1 MTHNGTHNGTHTMTH
16 THSNSIGSIRSISSL
31 LAAISL
37 SVTSLSALPPE
48 LSQTTFTSPGLTPS
62 PACLSAHPNG
72 DVFVG
77 VDMCGSLGKGPGKG
91 KIVRLRDTDNDGVA
105 DEHTIFATLDNPRG
119 LIAVGDKLYVIYTIW
134 KDEKNFGA
142 MHLGVLEDKDKDGK
156 ADGPPKILVSNIS
169 CKTHNQSRGADH
181 TTNGMRMAI
190 DGWIYIAVG
199 DYGMHEAKGSDGTV
213 LTMLG
218 GGIVRVRP
226 DGSELEIYTHGL
238 RNIYDVAVD
247 PLMNIYTRGNTN
259 DGGGWNVRFIHN
271 IQTAKYGYPMLF
283 KNFTDEIL
291 PALADLG
298 GGSGTG
304 AMFFQEP
311 GWPEKYNN
319 VPLMGDWGRS
329 QVFIHRV
336 QPDGATFTQTQ
347 EDYIGLTQ
355 FTDIDSDASG
365 RLYLSAWAGAGF
377 KGSAEKGHVVRIV
390 PKGWAY
396 TPAPKFKELADDA
409 LATLLRSPS
418 ATIRLHTQQEILN
431 REAGIAPAVLAI
443 AADTTASAESRV
455 AAIFTYAQLLGA
467 NAKDDLFNLSN
478 DASVREFAL
487 RAMTDRKPYVAK
499 TPLQPFLKGLGDDNP
514 RVQVAAAVGLGR
526 ITPSVEA
533 ASLLV
538 ENAVPPPVITIDNS
552 ATPHKPGSRD
562 CGCPK
567 CHQGGP
573 HSTPNSAIVFPHV
586 VVQSL
591 VSLNAIDECLAA
603 IDGPSQD
610 GALWALRRMHDPKTV
625 DGLIS
630 KLSSSN
636 DKNLQNKILTALARL
651 YHKEEPYDGSWWWFT
666 RPDTHGPYY
675 KAIKW
680 SESDKIEKVYRAHWD
695 KADAAQKAFLAS
707 NADKHRMNLSGIGK
721 APPAKTAKK
730 SNKGQVGKTSI
741 EDVMVALDKMKGNPK
756 AGKKALASLAC
767 AACHNINPDDP
778 IKGPDF
784 NHIGSILNK
793 EQIAEAILKPDAT
806 IADSWVTVTMNDGT
820 PHMGTLIS
828 KNDTEVV
835 VNNIAG
841 ISAKL
846 NAADVKSIEKQTS
859 SIMGPGLANEL
870 SLQQFVDMI
879 SYLHSL
885 K

>member
-1 MTHNGTHNGTHTMTH
+1 MKRF
-16 THSNSIGSIRSISSL
+16 HSPTVTTC
-31 LAAISL
+31 LAALALSL
-37 SVTSLSALPPE
+37 TNLQALPPE
-48 LSQTTFTSPGLTPS
+48 LEQTTLSGSDITPS

-91 KIVRLRDTDNDGVA
+91 RIVRLRDTDNDGKA

-119 LIAVGDKLYVIYTIW
+119 LIAVGDKVYVIYTIW

-156 ADGPPKILVSNIS
+156 ADGPPRILVSDIS
-169 CKTHNQSRGADH
+169 CKAHNQSRGADH
-181 TTNGMRMAI
+181 TTNGMRMGI
-190 DGWIYIAVG
+190 DGWIYVAVG
-199 DYGMHEAKGSDGTV
+199 DYGMHEATGTDGTK
-213 LTMLG
+213 LTLLG

-226 DGSELEIYTHGL
+226 DGSELETYTLGL
-238 RNIYDVAVD
+238 RNIYDVAID
-247 PLMNIYTRGNTN
+247 PFMNIYTRGNTN

-271 IQTAKYGYPMLF
+271 IQSGQYGYPMLF
-283 KNFTDEIL
+283 KNFTDEII

-329 QVFIHRV
+329 HVYIHRLK
-336 QPDGATFTQTQ
+336 PDGPTFTQEQ

-377 KGSAEKGHVVRIV
+377 KGSAEKGHLVRIV
-390 PKGWAY
+390 PKGWTYA
-396 TPAPKFKELADDA
+396 PAPNFRELADDA

-443 AADTTASAESRV
+443 AADSTASAESRV

-467 NAKDDLFNLSN
+467 NAKDDLVNLSN

-487 RAMTDRKPYVAK
+487 RAMTDRKPHAAN
-499 TPLQPFLKGLGDDNP
+499 TPVQPLLKALGDDNP

-533 ASLLV
+533 ARSLV
-538 ENAVPPPVITIDNS
+538 QNAVPPRGITIDNS

-573 HSTPNSAIVFPHV
+573 HSTPNSAIVYPHV

-591 VSLNAIDECLAA
+591 VKLNAIDECLAA

-625 DGLIS
+625 DGLIT
-630 KLSSSN
+630 KLSSSK

-666 RPDTHGPYY
+666 RPDTRGPYY
-675 KAIKW
+675 KPIKW
-680 SESDKIEKVYRAHWD
+680 SGSDKIEQIFRAEWD
-695 KADAAQKAFLAS
+695 KANPDQQAFLTKT
-707 NADKHRMNLSGIGK
+707 ADKHRMNLSGIST
-721 APPAKTAKK
+721 AQVAKK
-730 SNKGQVGKTSI
+730 AEDKNRGQVGKTSI
-741 EDVMVALDKMKGNPK
+741 EDVMVALDKMKGDPK
-756 AGKKALASLAC
+756 AGKKALESLAC
-767 AACHNINPDDP
+767 IGCHNINPDDP
-778 IKGPDF
+778 VKATDF
-784 NHIGSILNK
+784 AKMGSRMSK
-793 EQIAEAILKPDAT
+793 DQIAEAILKPDAT

-828 KNDTEVV
+828 KDDTKVV

-841 ISAKL
+841 IGTSL
-846 NAADVKSIEKQTS
+846 NATDVKSIEKQTS
-859 SIMGPGLANEL
+859 TLMGPGLANDL

>member
-1 MTHNGTHNGTHTMTH
+1 MKRF
-16 THSNSIGSIRSISSL
+16 HSPTVTTC
-31 LAAISL
+31 LAALALSL
-37 SVTSLSALPPE
+37 TKLQALPPE
-48 LSQTTFTSPGLTPS
+48 LEQTTLSGSDITPS

-91 KIVRLRDTDNDGVA
+91 RIVRLRDTDNDGKA

-119 LIAVGDKLYVIYTIW
+119 LIAVDDKVYVIYTIW

-156 ADGPPKILVSNIS
+156 ADGPPRILVSDIS
-169 CKTHNQSRGADH
+169 CKAHNQSRGADH
-181 TTNGMRMAI
+181 TTNGMRMGI
-190 DGWIYIAVG
+190 DGWIYVAVG
-199 DYGMHEAKGSDGTV
+199 DYGMHEATGTDGTK
-213 LTMLG
+213 LTLLG

-226 DGSELEIYTHGL
+226 DGSELETYTLGL
-238 RNIYDVAVD
+238 RNIYDVAID
-247 PLMNIYTRGNTN
+247 PFMNIYTRGNTN

-271 IQTAKYGYPMLF
+271 IQSGQYGYPMLF
-283 KNFTDEIL
+283 KNFTDEII

-329 QVFIHRV
+329 HVYIHRLK
-336 QPDGATFTQTQ
+336 PDGPSFTQEQ

-377 KGSAEKGHVVRIV
+377 KGSAEKGHLVRIV
-390 PKGWAY
+390 PKGWTYA
-396 TPAPKFKELADDA
+396 PAPNFRELADDA

-443 AADTTASAESRV
+443 AADSTASAESRV

-467 NAKDDLFNLSN
+467 NAKDDLVNLSN

-487 RAMTDRKPYVAK
+487 RAMTDRKPHAAN
-499 TPLQPFLKGLGDDNP
+499 TPVQPLLKALGDDNP

-526 ITPSVEA
+526 ITPSVEMA
-533 ASLLV
+533 RSLV
-538 ENAVPPPVITIDNS
+538 QNAVPPRGITIDNS

-573 HSTPNSAIVFPHV
+573 HSTPNSAIVYPHV

-591 VSLNAIDECLAA
+591 VKLNAIDECLAA

-625 DGLIS
+625 DGLVT
-630 KLSSSN
+630 KLGNTS
-636 DKNLQNKILTALARL
+636 DAGLKNKILTALARL
-651 YHKEEPYDGSWWWFT
+651 YHKEEPYDGSWWWDT

-675 KAIKW
+675 KGIKW
-680 SESDKIEKVYRAHWD
+680 SESDKIEQIFRAEWD
-695 KADAAQKAFLAS
+695 KSGPDQKAFLTKT
-707 NADKHRMNLSGIGK
+707 ADKHRMNLSGIST
-721 APPAKTAKK
+721 AQMAKK
-730 SNKGQVGKTSI
+730 AEDKNRGQVGKTSI

-756 AGKKALASLAC
+756 AGKKALESLAC
-767 AACHNINPDDP
+767 IGCHNINPGDP
-778 IKGPDF
+778 IKATDF
-784 NHIGSILNK
+784 NKIGSLLSK
-793 EQIAEAILKPDAT
+793 DQIAEAILKPDAT

-828 KNDTEVV
+828 KDDTKVV

-841 ISAKL
+841 IGTSL

-859 SIMGPGLANEL
+859 TLMGPGLANDL

>member
-1 MTHNGTHNGTHTMTH
+1 MNKPNPIILG
-16 THSNSIGSIRSISSL
+16 
-31 LAAISL
+31 AITSACL
-37 SVTSLSALPPE
+37 SVSSLSALPPE

-72 DVFVG
+72 DIFVG

-134 KDEKNFGA
+134 KDEKTFGA
-142 MHLGVLEDKDKDGK
+142 MHLGVLEDKNKDGK

-169 CKTHNQSRGADH
+169 CKAHNQSRGADH

-199 DYGMHEAKGSDGTV
+199 DYGMHEAEGTDGNK

-226 DGSELEIYTHGL
+226 DGSELETYTHGL
-238 RNIYDVAVD
+238 RNIYDIAID
-247 PLMNIYTRGNTN
+247 PFLNIYTRGNTN
-259 DGGGWNVRFIHN
+259 DGGGWNIRFIHN
-271 IQTAKYGYPMLF
+271 IQSGQYGYPMLF
-283 KNFTDEIL
+283 KNFTNEII

-329 QVFIHRV
+329 QVFIHRLK
-336 QPDGATFTQTQ
+336 PDGATFTQTQ

-355 FTDIDSDASG
+355 FTDIDTDASG
-365 RLYLSAWAGAGF
+365 RLYLSAWDGAGF
-377 KGSAEKGHVVRIV
+377 KGSPEKGHVIRVV
-390 PKGWAY
+390 PKDWKY
-396 TPAPKFKELADDA
+396 TAAPKFKELADDA
-409 LATLLRSPS
+409 LVSLLRSDS
-418 ATIRLHTQQEILN
+418 ATVRLHAQQEILN
-431 REAGIAPAVLAI
+431 REAGIASAVLAI
-443 AADTTASAESRV
+443 AADSTASAESRV
-455 AAIFTYAQLLGA
+455 AAIFTYAQLLGEKA
-467 NAKDDLFNLSN
+467 NAGLVSLTN
-478 DASVREFAL
+478 DAKVREFAL
-487 RAMTDRKPYVAK
+487 RALADRKPLSNKVP
-499 TPLQPFLKGLGDDNP
+499 TEPFLVGSQDKNL
-514 RVQVAAAVGLGR
+514 RVQAVAAIGLGR
-526 ITPSVEA
+526 IGKAETA
-533 ASLLV
+533 KALLSA
-538 ENAVPPPVITIDNS
+538 AVPPAPM
-552 ATPHKPGSRD
+552 KPSTQKG
-562 CGCPK
+562 
-567 CHQGGP
+567 HQGGP
-573 HSTPNSAIVFPHV
+573 HATPHSAVVIPHLA
-586 VVQSL
+586 VQSL
-591 VSLNAIDECLAA
+591 VSLNATEACLAA
-603 IDGPSQD
+603 IDSPSQD
-610 GALWALRRMHDPKTV
+610 GALWALRLMHNPKTV
-625 DGLIS
+625 DGLIN

-680 SESDKIEKVYRAHWD
+680 SESDKIEEVYRAHWD
-695 KADAAQKAFLAS
+695 KANPEQKAFLSAT
-707 NADKHRMNLSGIGK
+707 ADKHRMNLSGIGK

-741 EDVMVALDKMKGNPK
+741 EDVMVALGKMKGEPN

-767 AACHNINPDDP
+767 IGCHNINPGDP
-778 IKGPDF
+778 IKATDF
-784 NHIGSILNK
+784 NKMGSRMSK
-793 EQIAEAILKPDAT
+793 DQIAEAILKPDAT
-806 IADSWVTVTMNDGT
+806 IADTWVTVTMNDGT

-828 KNDTEVV
+828 KNDNEVV

-841 ISAKL
+841 IGTTL
-846 NAADVKSIEKQTS
+846 NAADVKSVEKQTS
-859 SIMGPGLANEL
+859 TIMGPGLANDL
-870 SLQQFVDMI
+870 SLKEFSDLV

>member
-1 MTHNGTHNGTHTMTH
+1 MTH

-37 SVTSLSALPPE
+37 SITSLSALPPE

-72 DVFVG
+72 DIFVG

-291 PALADLG
+291 PALVDVG

-304 AMFFQEP
+304 SMFFQEP

-355 FTDIDSDASG
+355 FTDIDTDASS
-365 RLYLSAWAGAGF
+365 RLYLAAWAGAGF
-377 KGSAEKGHVVRIV
+377 KGSPEKGYVIRVV
-390 PKGWAY
+390 PKDWKY
-396 TPAPKFKELADDA
+396 TAAPKFKELADDA
-409 LATLLRSPS
+409 LVSLLRSDS
-418 ATIRLHTQQEILN
+418 STVRLHTQQEILN
-431 REAGIAPAVLAI
+431 RKLDTATAVLAI
-443 AADTTASAESRV
+443 AADSSASIESRV
-455 AAIFTYAQLLGA
+455 AAIFTYGQLLGEKA
-467 NAKDDLFNLSN
+467 NTGLASLTN
-478 DASVREFAL
+478 DTKVREFAL
-487 RAMTDRKPYVAK
+487 RALADRKPLSNKA
-499 TPLQPFLKGLGDDNP
+499 PIEPFLAGLQDNNP
-514 RVQVAAAVGLGR
+514 RVQAAAAIGLGR
-526 ITPSVEA
+526 INRADTAKALLSA
-533 ASLLV
+533 AI
-538 ENAVPPPVITIDNS
+538 PPAPMKASTQ
-552 ATPHKPGSRD
+552 KG
-562 CGCPK
+562 
-567 CHQGGP
+567 HQGGP
-573 HSTPNSAIVFPHV
+573 HATPHSAVVIPHLA
-586 VVQSL
+586 VQSL
-591 VSLNAIDECLAA
+591 VSLNATEACLAA
-603 IDGPSQD
+603 IDSPSQD
-610 GALWALRRMHDPKTV
+610 GALWALRLMHDPKVV

>member
-1 MTHNGTHNGTHTMTH
+1 MRLLLGKCHPSLTLKQFNICNVLQTTILMSYTTRR
-16 THSNSIGSIRSISSL
+16 SKPSAIGPV
-31 LAAISL
+31 LAAITL
-37 SVTSLSALPPE
+37 SATSLLALPPE

-62 PACLSAHPNG
+62 PTCLSAHPNG
-72 DVFVG
+72 DLFVG

-105 DEHTIFATLDNPRG
+105 DEHTLFATLDNPRG
-119 LIAVGDKLYVIYTIW
+119 LIAVADKVYVIYTNW
-134 KDEKNFGA
+134 KDEKTFGA
-142 MHLGVLEDKDKDGK
+142 MHLGVLEDVNKDGK
-156 ADGPPKILVSNIS
+156 ADGPPKILVSDIS

-218 GGIVRVRP
+218 GGVVRVRP

-238 RNIYDVAVD
+238 RNIYDVAID

-291 PALADLG
+291 PALVDVG

-304 AMFFQEP
+304 SMFFQEP

-336 QPDGATFTQTQ
+336 QPDGASFTQTQ

-355 FTDIDSDASG
+355 FTDIDADASG
-365 RLYLSAWAGAGF
+365 RLYLASWNGAGF
-377 KGSAEKGHVVRIV
+377 KGNPEKGYVVRIV
-390 PKGWAY
+390 PKDWKY
-396 TPAPKFKELADDA
+396 TASPNFKELAGDA
-409 LATLLRSPS
+409 LVSMLRSDS

-431 REAGIAPAVLAI
+431 RKSDTSAAVLAI
-443 AADTTASAESRV
+443 AADSSASIESRV
-455 AAIFTYAQLLGA
+455 AAIFTYAQLLGEKA
-467 NAKDDLFNLSN
+467 NTGLVSLSN
-478 DASVREFAL
+478 DANIREFAL
-487 RAMTDRKPYVAK
+487 RALADRKPLASA
-499 TPLQPFLKGLGDDNP
+499 TPTEPFLAGLKDKDL
-514 RVQVAAAVGLGR
+514 RVQAVAAIALGR
-526 ITPSVEA
+526 IGKAETAKALLDVAIPPA
-533 ASLLV
+533 PMKAS
-538 ENAVPPPVITIDNS
+538 TQKD
-552 ATPHKPGSRD
+552 
-562 CGCPK
+562 
-567 CHQGGP
+567 HQGGP
-573 HSTPNSAIVFPHV
+573 HATPHSAVIVPHLA
-586 VVQSL
+586 VQSL
-591 VSLNAIDECLAA
+591 VALGATEASLAA
-603 IDGPSQD
+603 IDSPSQN
-610 GALWALRRMHDPKTV
+610 GALWALRLMHDPKAV

-630 KLSSSN
+630 KLNNSN

-680 SESDKIEKVYRAHWD
+680 SESGKIEKVYRAHWD
-695 KADAAQKAFLAS
+695 KADAAQKTFLAS

-730 SNKGQVGKTSI
+730 SNKGQVGKTAI
-741 EDVMVALDKMKGNPK
+741 EDVMIALDKMKGNPK
-756 AGKKALASLAC
+756 AGKKALAGLAC

-784 NHIGSILNK
+784 NHIGSLLNK
-793 EQIAEAILKPDAT
+793 DQIAEAILKPAAT

-820 PHMGTLIS
+820 PHMGTLVS
-828 KNDTEVV
+828 KNDKEVV

-846 NAADVKSIEKQTS
+846 NAADVKSVEKQTS

-870 SLQQFVDMI
+870 SLQQFVDMV

>member
-1 MTHNGTHNGTHTMTH
+1 MNKYLAPTLATC
-16 THSNSIGSIRSISSL
+16 
-31 LAAISL
+31 LAAL
-37 SVTSLSALPPE
+37 ALAPTSLQALPPE
-48 LSQTTFTSPGLTPS
+48 LEQTTLAGSDLTPS

-119 LIAVGDKLYVIYTIW
+119 LIAVGDKVYVIYTIW
-134 KDEKNFGA
+134 KDEKTFGA

-156 ADGPPKILVSNIS
+156 ADGPPKILVSDIS
-169 CKTHNQSRGADH
+169 CKAHNQSRGADH
-181 TTNGMRMAI
+181 TTNGMRMGI
-190 DGWIYIAVG
+190 DGWIYVAVG
-199 DYGMHEAKGSDGTV
+199 DYGMHEATGTDGNK

-226 DGSELEIYTHGL
+226 DGSELEVYTLGL

-247 PLMNIYTRGNTN
+247 PFMNIYTRGNTN

-271 IQTAKYGYPMLF
+271 IQSGQYGYPMLF
-283 KNFTDEIL
+283 KNFTDEII

-329 QVFIHRV
+329 HVYIHRL
-336 QPDGATFTQTQ
+336 QPDGPTFTQEQ

-365 RLYLSAWAGAGF
+365 RLYLASWAGAGF
-377 KGSAEKGHVVRIV
+377 KGSAEKGHVVRVV
-390 PKGWAY
+390 PKGWTH
-396 TPAPKFKELADDA
+396 TPAPKFRELADDA
-409 LATLLRSPS
+409 LVKLLRSPS
-418 ATIRLHTQQEILN
+418 ATIRLHTQQEILD
-431 REAGIAPAVLAI
+431 REASIAPAVLAI

-455 AAIFTYAQLLGA
+455 AAIFTYAQLLGEK
-467 NAKDDLFNLSN
+467 AKNDLHNLSN
-478 DASVREFAL
+478 DASIREFAL
-487 RAMTDRKPYVAK
+487 RAMTDRKPHSAN
-499 TPLQPFLKGLGDDNP
+499 TPLQPLLAGLGDENP

-526 ITPSVEA
+526 ITPSAETA
-533 ASLLV
+533 KSLV
-538 ENAVPPPVITIDNS
+538 KNAVPPAVITIDNS
-552 ATPHKPGSRD
+552 AIPHDPKRARD

-573 HSTPNSAIVFPHV
+573 HDIPNSAIVFPHV
-586 VVQSL
+586 IVQSL
-591 VSLNAIDECLAA
+591 VSLNAIDECLSA
-603 IDGPSQD
+603 IDGPGQN

-625 DGLIS
+625 DGLIA
-630 KLSSSN
+630 KLGNTS
-636 DKNLQNKILTALARL
+636 DAELKNKILTALARL

-666 RPDTHGPYY
+666 RPDTRGPYY
-675 KAIKW
+675 KPIKW
-680 SESDKIEKVYRAHWD
+680 SESGKIEQVYRAHWD
-695 KADAAQKAFLAS
+695 KADAQQKAFLSAT
-707 NADKHRMNLSGIGK
+707 ADKHRMNLSGIGK
-721 APPAKTAKK
+721 AKPAQTAKK
-730 SNKGQVGKTSI
+730 SNKGQVGKTAI

-756 AGKKALASLAC
+756 AGKKALESLAC
-767 AACHNINPDDP
+767 IGCHNINPDDP
-778 IKGPDF
+778 VKATDF
-784 NHIGSILNK
+784 AKMGSRMSK
-793 EQIAEAILKPDAT
+793 DQIAEAILKPDAT
-806 IADSWVTVTMNDGT
+806 IADSWVTVTTNDGT

-828 KNDTEVV
+828 KDDTKVV

-841 ISAKL
+841 IGTTL
-846 NAADVKSIEKQTS
+846 AASDVKSIEKQTS
-859 SIMGPGLANEL
+859 TLMGPGLANDL
-870 SLQQFVDMI
+870 SLQEFVDMV

>member
-1 MTHNGTHNGTHTMTH
+1 MNKPK
-16 THSNSIGSIRSISSL
+16 SIILGALTTACLSIS
-31 LAAISL
+31 
-37 SVTSLSALPPE
+37 SLSALPPE
-48 LSQTTFTSPGLTPS
+48 LEQTNFCGPELTPS

-91 KIVRLRDTDNDGVA
+91 RIVRLRDTNNDGVA

-119 LIAVGDKLYVIYTIW
+119 LIAVGDKVYVIYTIW
-134 KDEKNFGA
+134 KDEKTFGA
-142 MHLGVLEDKDKDGK
+142 MHLGVLEDKNKDGK
-156 ADGPPKILVSNIS
+156 ADGPPKILVSDIS
-169 CKTHNQSRGADH
+169 CKAHNQSRGADH
-181 TTNGMRMAI
+181 TTNGMRMGI
-190 DGWIYIAVG
+190 DGWIYVAVG
-199 DYGMHEAKGSDGTV
+199 DYGMHEAKGTDGTKIT
-213 LTMLG
+213 LLG

-226 DGSELEIYTHGL
+226 DGSELEVYTRGL
-238 RNIYDVAVD
+238 RNIYDVAID
-247 PLMNIYTRGNTN
+247 PFMNIYTRGNTN

-271 IQTAKYGYPMLF
+271 IQSGKYGYPMLF
-283 KNFTDEIL
+283 KNFTDEII

-329 QVFIHRV
+329 HIYIHRV
-336 QPDGATFTQTQ
+336 TPYGPTFTQEQ

-355 FTDIDSDASG
+355 FTDIDTDASG

-390 PKGWAY
+390 PKDWKYVA
-396 TPAPKFKELADDA
+396 APKFKELADDA
-409 LATLLRSPS
+409 LVKLLRSPS

-431 REAGIAPAVLAI
+431 RNAGIGPAVLAI
-443 AADTTASAESRV
+443 AADSSATAESRV
-455 AAIFTYAQLLGA
+455 AAIFTYSQLLGEK
-467 NAKDDLFNLSN
+467 AKGDLASLTN

-487 RAMTDRKPYVAK
+487 RAITDRKAHSTN
-499 TPLQPFLKGLGDDNP
+499 TPLQPLLDGLADDNP

-526 ITPSVEA
+526 IQATTEA
-533 ASLLV
+533 TGSLLAK
-538 ENAVPPPVITIDNS
+538 AVPPAVITIDNS
-552 ATPHKPGSRD
+552 AIPHDPKRARD

-573 HSTPNSAIVFPHV
+573 HDIPNSAIVFPHV
-586 VVQSL
+586 IVQSL
-591 VSLNAIDECLAA
+591 VNLNAINECLEA
-603 IDGPSQD
+603 IDGPSQN

-625 DGLIS
+625 DGLIT
-630 KLSSSN
+630 KLDSTGN
-636 DKNLQNKILTALARL
+636 AELKNKILATLARL
-651 YHKEEPYDGSWWWFT
+651 YHKEAPYDGSWWWVT

-680 SESDKIEKVYRAHWD
+680 SESDKIEQVYRAHWN
-695 KADAAQKAFLAS
+695 KADAKQKAFLSAT
-707 NADKHRMNLSGIGK
+707 ADKHRMNLSGIGK
-721 APPAKTAKK
+721 AQPPKTAKK

-741 EDVMVALDKMKGNPK
+741 EDVMVALDKMKGDPK

-767 AACHNINPDDP
+767 IGCHNINPGDP
-778 IKGPDF
+778 IKATDF
-784 NHIGSILNK
+784 NKIGSRLSK
-793 EQIAEAILKPDAT
+793 DQIAEAILKPDAT
-806 IADSWVTVTMNDGT
+806 IADSWVTVTTNDGT

-828 KNDTEVV
+828 KDDSKVV

-841 ISAKL
+841 IGTTL
-846 NAADVKSIEKQTS
+846 NAADVKSVEKQTS
-859 SIMGPGLANEL
+859 TIMGPGLANDL
-870 SLQQFVDMI
+870 SLKEFVDMI

>member
-1 MTHNGTHNGTHTMTH
+1 MKKPK
-16 THSNSIGSIRSISSL
+16 SIILGAIT
-31 LAAISL
+31 AACCAT
-37 SVTSLSALPPE
+37 TSFANLPPE
-48 LSQTTFTSPGLTPS
+48 LEQTNFCGPELTPS

-72 DVFVG
+72 DIFVG

-91 KIVRLRDTDNDGVA
+91 RIVRLRDTDNDGVA

-119 LIAVGDKLYVIYTIW
+119 LIAVGDKVYVIYTIW
-134 KDEKNFGA
+134 KDEKTFGA
-142 MHLGVLEDKDKDGK
+142 MHLGVLEDADKDGK
-156 ADGPPKILVSNIS
+156 ADGPPKILVSDIS

-199 DYGMHEAKGSDGTV
+199 DYGMHKAKGSDGTE

-226 DGSELEIYTHGL
+226 DGTELEAYTHGL
-238 RNIYDVAVD
+238 RNIYDIAID

-271 IQTAKYGYPMLF
+271 IQSGKYGYPMLF
-283 KNFTDEIL
+283 KNFTDEII
-291 PALADLG
+291 PALVDVG

-304 AMFFQEP
+304 SMFFQEP

-336 QPDGATFTQTQ
+336 KPDGASFTQTQ

-355 FTDIDSDASG
+355 FTDIDTDASS
-365 RLYLSAWAGAGF
+365 RLYLAAWAGAGF
-377 KGSAEKGHVVRIV
+377 KGSPEKGYVIRVV
-390 PKGWAY
+390 PKDWKY
-396 TPAPKFKELADDA
+396 TAAPKFKELADDA
-409 LATLLRSPS
+409 LVSLLRSDS
-418 ATIRLHTQQEILN
+418 ATVRLHTQQEILN
-431 REAGIAPAVLAI
+431 REAGIASAVLAI
-443 AADTTASAESRV
+443 AADSTASAESRV
-455 AAIFTYAQLLGA
+455 AAIFTYAQLLGSKA
-467 NAKDDLFNLSN
+467 NTGLVSLTN
-478 DASVREFAL
+478 DANIREFAL
-487 RAMTDRKPYVAK
+487 RALADRKPYSSK
-499 TPLQPFLKGLGDDNP
+499 TSTAPFIAGLQDKNP
-514 RVQVAAAVGLGR
+514 RVQAVAAIGLGR
-526 ITPSVEA
+526 IGKLETA
-533 ASLLV
+533 KALL
-538 ENAVPPPVITIDNS
+538 NAAVPPAPM
-552 ATPHKPGSRD
+552 KPSTQKG
-562 CGCPK
+562 
-567 CHQGGP
+567 HQGGP
-573 HSTPNSAIVFPHV
+573 HATPHPAVIIPHLA
-586 VVQSL
+586 VQSL
-591 VSLNAIDECLAA
+591 VSMGATDASLAA
-603 IDGPSQD
+603 VDSPSQD
-610 GALWALRRMHDPKTV
+610 GALWALRLMHDPQGV
-625 DGLIS
+625 DGLINKLNSSTDS
-630 KLSSSN
+630 K
-636 DKNLQNKILTALARL
+636 LQNKILTALARL

-680 SESDKIEKVYRAHWD
+680 SESDKIEEVYRAHWN
-695 KADAAQKAFLAS
+695 KADAAQKTFLAS

-767 AACHNINPDDP
+767 AACHSLNPGEP
-778 IKGPDF
+778 IKGPAF
-784 NHIGSILNK
+784 EKIGSRLSK
-793 EQIAEAILKPDAT
+793 DQIAEAILKPDAT
-806 IADSWVTVTMNDGT
+806 IADSWVIVTTNDGT
-820 PHMGTLIS
+820 PHMGTLVS
-828 KNDTEVV
+828 KNEQQVV

-841 ISAKL
+841 ISTKVD
-846 NAADVKSIEKQTS
+846 AADVKNIEKQSS

-870 SLQQFVDMI
+870 SLQGFVDMI

>member
-1 MTHNGTHNGTHTMTH
+1 MLVPGTIACIIIEKDYHLLRILSQLNMNKL
-16 THSNSIGSIRSISSL
+16 NSLILGVTTTAC
-31 LAAISL
+31 LAT
-37 SVTSLSALPPE
+37 TSFAALPPE
-48 LSQTTFTSPGLTPS
+48 LEQSQFSDSKLTPS

-91 KIVRLRDTDNDGVA
+91 KIVRLRDTNNDGVA

-119 LIAVGDKLYVIYTIW
+119 LIAVGDKVYVIYTTW
-134 KDEKNFGA
+134 KDEKTFGA
-142 MHLGVLEDKDKDGK
+142 MHLGVLEDANKDGK

-181 TTNGMRMAI
+181 TTNGMRLAI

-199 DYGMHEAKGSDGTV
+199 DYGMHEAKGSDGTE

-218 GGIVRVRP
+218 GGVVRVRP
-226 DGSELEIYTHGL
+226 DGSELEVYTHGL
-238 RNIYDVAVD
+238 RNIYDVAID
-247 PLMNIYTRGNTN
+247 PFMNIYTRGNTN

-271 IQTAKYGYPMLF
+271 IQSGKYGYPMLF
-283 KNFTDEIL
+283 KNFTDEII

-329 QVFIHRV
+329 QVFIHRLK
-336 QPDGATFTQTQ
+336 PDGATFTQEQ

-377 KGSAEKGHVVRIV
+377 KGSAEKGYVIRVT
-390 PKGWAY
+390 PKNWKY
-396 TPAPKFKELADDA
+396 TAPPAFKELADDDLVA
-409 LATLLRSPS
+409 LLRSNS
-418 ATIRLHTQQEILN
+418 ATIRVHTQQEILRRN
-431 REAGIAPAVLAI
+431 SDTAAAILAI
-443 AADTTASAESRV
+443 AADSSASLESRV
-455 AAIFTYAQLLGA
+455 AAVLTYAQLLGEKA
-467 NAKDDLFNLSN
+467 NTGLVSLTSDVNI
-478 DASVREFAL
+478 REFAL
-487 RAMTDRKPYVAK
+487 RALADRKPLCDKIPTA
-499 TPLQPFLKGLGDDNP
+499 PFLAGLQDKNP
-514 RVQVAAAVGLGR
+514 RVQAVAAVGLGR
-526 ITPSVEA
+526 IGKPETHQA
-533 ASLLV
+533 LLSA
-538 ENAVPPPVITIDNS
+538 AVPPAPM
-552 ATPHKPGSRD
+552 KPSTQKG
-562 CGCPK
+562 
-567 CHQGGP
+567 HQGGP
-573 HSTPNSAIVFPHV
+573 HATPHPAVIIPHLAI
-586 VVQSL
+586 QSL
-591 VSLNAIDECLAA
+591 VAIGATDASLAA
-603 IDGPSQD
+603 IDSASQD
-610 GALWALRRMHDPKTV
+610 GALWALRLMHDPKGV
-625 DGLIS
+625 AGLIA
-630 KLSSSN
+630 KLN
-636 DKNLQNKILTALARL
+636 ETDNTGLKNKILTALARL
-651 YHKEEPYDGSWWWFT
+651 YHKEAPYDGSWWWFT

-680 SESDKIEKVYRAHWD
+680 SESDKIEQVYRAHWD
-695 KADAAQKAFLAS
+695 KADAKQKAFLSAT
-707 NADKHRMNLSGIGK
+707 ADKHRMNLSGIGK
-721 APPAKTAKK
+721 AKPPKTAKK

-767 AACHNINPDDP
+767 AACHNLNPDDP

-784 NHIGSILNK
+784 NHIGSLLTK
-793 EQIAEAILKPDAT
+793 DQIAEAILKPDAT

-820 PHMGTLIS
+820 PHMGTLVS
-828 KNDTEVV
+828 KNEQEVV

-841 ISAKL
+841 ISTKL
-846 NAADVKSIEKQTS
+846 NAADVKKIEKQTS

-870 SLQQFVDMI
+870 SLQGFVDMI

>member
-1 MTHNGTHNGTHTMTH
+1 MTHTMTH
-16 THSNSIGSIRSISSL
+16 THSHSIGSIGSL
-31 LAAISL
+31 FAAITL
-37 SVTSLSALPPE
+37 SITSLSALPPE

-91 KIVRLRDTDNDGVA
+91 KIVRLRDTNNDGVA
-105 DEHTIFATLDNPRG
+105 DEHTLFATLDNPRG

-134 KDEKNFGA
+134 KDEKTFGA

-156 ADGPPKILVSNIS
+156 ADGPPKILVSDIS

-190 DGWIYIAVG
+190 DGWIYVAVG
-199 DYGMHEAKGSDGTV
+199 DYGMHEAKGTDDTV

-238 RNIYDVAVD
+238 RNIYDVAID
-247 PLMNIYTRGNTN
+247 PLLNIYTRGNTN
-259 DGGGWNVRFIHN
+259 DGGGWNVRFIHH
-271 IQTAKYGYPMLF
+271 IQTGQYGYPMLF
-283 KNFTDEIL
+283 KNFTDEII
-291 PALADLG
+291 PALVDVG

-304 AMFFQEP
+304 SMFFQEP

-319 VPLMGDWGRS
+319 VPLMGDWGLS
-329 QVFIHRV
+329 KVLIHRV
-336 QPDGATFTQTQ
+336 TPDGATFTQKQ
-347 EDYIGLTQ
+347 EDYLTTNR
-355 FTDIDSDASG
+355 FTDIDVDASG
-365 RLYLSAWAGAGF
+365 RLYTAAWAGAGF
-377 KGSAEKGHVVRIV
+377 KGSAKEGHIERIV
-390 PKGWAY
+390 PKDWKY
-396 TPAPKFKELADDA
+396 TPAPKLKELADDA
-409 LATLLRSPS
+409 LVATLRSDS
-418 ATIRLHTQQEILN
+418 ATLRFHAQQEILN
-431 REAGIAPAVLAI
+431 RKLDTATAVLAI
-443 AADTTASAESRV
+443 AADSSASIESRV
-455 AAIFTYAQLLGA
+455 AAIFTYAQLLGEKA
-467 NAKDDLFNLSN
+467 NSGLASLTN
-478 DASVREFAL
+478 DTKVREFAL
-487 RAMTDRKPYVAK
+487 RALADRKPLSNK
-499 TPLQPFLKGLGDDNP
+499 TPIEPFLAGLQDKNP
-514 RVQVAAAVGLGR
+514 RVQAVAAIGLGR
-526 ITPSVEA
+526 IGRADTAKALLGVAIPPTPMK
-533 ASLLV
+533 AS
-538 ENAVPPPVITIDNS
+538 TQ
-552 ATPHKPGSRD
+552 KG
-562 CGCPK
+562 
-567 CHQGGP
+567 HQGGP
-573 HSTPNSAIVFPHV
+573 HATPHSTVIVPHV
-586 VVQSL
+586 AVQSL
-591 VSLNAIDECLAA
+591 VALNATEACLAA
-603 IDGPSQD
+603 IDSPSQD
-610 GALWALRRMHDPKTV
+610 GALWALRLMHDPKAV

-630 KLSSSN
+630 KLNNSN

-680 SESDKIEKVYRAHWD
+680 SESDKIEEVYRAHWD

-730 SNKGQVGKTSI
+730 SNKGQVGKTAI
-741 EDVMVALDKMKGNPK
+741 EDVMIALDKMKGNPK
-756 AGKKALASLAC
+756 EGKKALAGLAC

-778 IKGPDF
+778 VKGPDF
-784 NHIGSILNK
+784 NHIGSLLSK
-793 EQIAEAILKPDAT
+793 EQIAEAIIKPAAT

-870 SLQQFVDMI
+870 SLQQFVDMV